1 MQTHTND
8 TPIELMDTFSM
19 PETELRIVAE
29 YFLPEFAFDIDKV
42 KRDIGLWLTKAAGL
56 PCGEDHQQP
65 YDFVRMF
72 SMSLSPDMYET
83 HEEFEW
89 VVFLFYLWA
98 FRSHQILK
106 SETFGD
112 AISQT
117 DPTNQLCEN
126 SEVQKERGCSREQ
139 QLGLVRL
146 AATNHLPKEPLCLP
160 GAQTDRHGFPHGGS
174 GMLDILVY
182 DYADRMSK

>member
-19 PETELRIVAE
+19 PETELKIVVGE
-29 YFLPEFAFDIDKV
+29 YRPEFALDIDQV

-83 HEEFEW
+83 HEEFDD
-89 VVFLFYLWA
+89 VVILFYIWA

-106 SETFGD
+106 SETFDD
-112 AISQT
+112 AIRQIKAMSVKIAYYFGAANKT
-117 DPTNQLCEN
+117 IRRIELSEAISWIKWFHCTYDCFDMASGALIDP
-126 SEVQKERGCSREQ
+126 ERAALREF
-139 QLGLVRL
+139 L
-146 AATNHLPKEPLCLP
+146 ATWGHA
-160 GAQTDRHGFPHGGS
+160 
-174 GMLDILVY
+174 
-182 DYADRMSK
+182 

>member
-8 TPIELMDTFSM
+8 TPIELMDAFSM
-19 PETELRIVAE
+19 PEMELKIVAGE
-29 YFLPEFAFDIDKV
+29 YRPEFAFDIDKV

-83 HEEFEW
+83 HEEFDD
-89 VVFLFYLWA
+89 VVFLFYIWA

-106 SETFGD
+106 SETFDD
-112 AISQT
+112 AISQIRT
-117 DPTNQLCEN
+117 MSVEIAYYF
-126 SEVQKERGCSREQ
+126 G
-139 QLGLVRL
+139 
-146 AATNHLPKEPLCLP
+146 ATNKTIRRIELLDALSWIRWFRCTEGCFDLDS
-160 GAQTDRHGFPHGGS
+160 GA
-174 GMLDILVY
+174 LV
-182 DYADRMSK
+182 DPDKAALREFLATWGHA